1 MSKLSKCIAA
11 AIIMLGLGFTGM
23 STAEAGGFGFQFGNK
38 NFQVGFGHNHNHNHY
53 PIVKPYVPPVH
64 CHYKWVTVW
73 ETRTVSEVVYVNAY
87 DAYGNL
93 ITVPKTIWKTI
104 TVPVSKYVKVCH

>member
-1 MSKLSKCIAA
+1 MSKLSRFIAA

-38 NFQVGFGHNHNHNHY
+38 NFQIGFGHNHNHNHY

-104 TVPVSKYVKVCH
+104 TVPVSKYIKVCH